1 MVVLMRHALLS
12 VTLVL
17 LISALT
23 AGAAQRGAPPPPPEE
38 PQVIEIAAERF
49 SFYPSRIEVRAG
61 TLLEFR
67 LTSEDTAH
75 GFHIVDT
82 DVDVEIPKRARGT
95 VAVRFRPEPGRY
107 TFECSRVCGA
117 GHAFMRGELVVTE

>member
-1 MVVLMRHALLS
+1 MRHVPFS
-12 VTLVL
+12 VALVL
-17 LISALT
+17 LVSALG
-23 AGAAQRGAPPPPPEE
+23 AGAVQRGAPPPPPEA
-38 PQVIEIAAERF
+38 PQVIEISAERF
-49 SFYPSRIEVRAG
+49 SFYPSRIEVKAG
-61 TLLEFR
+61 TLLELR

-95 VAVRFRPEPGRY
+95 ATVRFRPEPGRY

-117 GHAFMRGELVVTE
+117 GHAFMRGEIIVAE